1 MYYQLLLL
9 LALLLP
15 LTSNAD
21 DHIPPSLCDEV
32 AETLNDP
39 AFADIL
45 SQHAKDH
52 VLSNCY
58 KNARQ

>member
-15 LTSNAD
+15 LTSNAEQ
-21 DHIPPSLCDEV
+21 HISQSLCDDV

-45 SQHAKDH
+45 TQHAKDH

-58 KNARQ
+58 RNANE